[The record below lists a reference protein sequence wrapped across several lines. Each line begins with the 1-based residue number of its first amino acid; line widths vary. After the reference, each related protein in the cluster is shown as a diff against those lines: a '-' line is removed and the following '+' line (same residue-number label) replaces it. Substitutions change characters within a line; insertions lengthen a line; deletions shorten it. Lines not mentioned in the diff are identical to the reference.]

1 MIGRSEEAVKTKDVP
16 RTALLVEDDEL
27 EFRRYAAMLGKL
39 GVKVAAASTVEEAL
53 RILDRETVDVL
64 LTDIH
69 LTPALGGE
77 GLSLLAEVQKN
88 HPKVLPIAMSSDP
101 QLATAD
107 RAKALGAQAFLRK
120 PLVNADELQIAF
132 QTSIERRRTLDCL
145 RERIEGPRGLP
156 PQLAELCPDGMVVA
170 AAHRRAAEIV
180 ARNRE
185 IAAVIYGETGTG
197 KEEIAKLIHRRRV
210 ALEGPV
216 PFVSV
221 NCANLNSEL
230 ADSILFGHV
239 KGAFSGADRNTVG
252 LVGEADGGIL
262 FLDEIHTLSLK
273 TQYKLLRVMNDGS
286 YSRLG
291 SSVVQR
297 SRFQA
302 LVASTRDLDEAVDR
316 GEFLLDF
323 RSRLIGIDFHLP
335 PLRER
340 QGEME
345 LFVSLFFARQ
355 QIELAPSEFAA
366 IVERCRR
373 YYWRGNIRQLYKVLQ
388 AMVITAQCN
397 DVPIRAADMPEFKT
411 MLAPAGEERVP
422 EPVPAASMT
431 SPVVQGATHAR
442 EPEGLVLLRKALS
455 DDVRLDAV
463 LDAVEKTVI
472 EASIQRHRLLQDS
485 YRALG
490 IGRNTFDVKRK
501 KHGIVVDALKQSL

>member
-1 MIGRSEEAVKTKDVP
+1 MA
-16 RTALLVEDDEL
+16 
-27 EFRRYAAMLGKL
+27 F
-39 GVKVAAASTVEEAL
+39 
-53 RILDRETVDVL
+53 
-64 LTDIH
+64 
-69 LTPALGGE
+69 
-77 GLSLLAEVQKN
+77 
-88 HPKVLPIAMSSDP
+88 
-101 QLATAD
+101 AT
-107 RAKALGAQAFLRK
+107 
-120 PLVNADELQIAF
+120 
-132 QTSIERRRTLDCL
+132 
-145 RERIEGPRGLP
+145 
-156 PQLAELCPDGMVVA
+156 
-170 AAHRRAAEIV
+170 AHRRAAEIV

-216 PFVSV
+216 PFISV

-340 QGEME
+340 QDEME
-345 LFVSLFFARQ
+345 LLVALFFARQ

-366 IVERCRR
+366 IVARCRR

-411 MLAPAGEERVP
+411 MLAPAGEERAP
-422 EPVPAASMT
+422 EPVAASAPMAA
-431 SPVVQGATHAR
+431 PVVQAAKDAH
-442 EPEGLVLLRKALS
+442 EPEGLALLRRALRE
-455 DDVRLDAV
+455 DVSLDVV

-501 KHGIVVDALKQSL
+501 KHGIVVDR